1 MYECLQSIPFNPA
14 VAIRFLDYYNMTL
27 QFQSTLGYLKAPPV
41 GYQQPPFDVNQA
53 LEEIKQNVTGAVY
66 KNQYEFEAQLQLLV
80 HQLRDTHVI
89 LNAGALS
96 AFSFVGS
103 FGLVSASVDG
113 KQAPEIYLD
122 EDLYEAWALE
132 EYKASPVTHIN
143 GIDVIEYLESFAEQN
158 SQGFLEPN
166 ADWNGIMDSPA
177 MDIQGFS
184 STFQSA
190 KLYPGNEA
198 FSDALNFTLKNGTV
212 VESVW
217 WALCLGC
224 KETGPITTGGDF
236 YNYFVLGFLPDSY
249 REGEQWWPTMED
261 EVVPPTNDSDDG
273 FNFTAILESY
283 CTDGATSTQNWCMDS
298 FGAYPNN
305 PMSTQADLS
314 VVGGGIV
321 SSYMLDYKSTAVL
334 SIPSFFQDSDDSS
347 DFREAIHDFIGNAS
361 QSHASCV
368 IIDLQ
373 QNYGGTVF
381 LAYDTF
387 RQFFPNLEP
396 NGASRQRS
404 HELSNILGEAYTEW
418 WDQSGHNQPENYYW
432 ASNEWIVTN
441 RINAATGKDFA
452 SWSEFYGPETSNGD
466 NFSGSQQYNLS
477 DADFNYAAFGDYPF
491 GYDPDA
497 PITNTSPPWAPQDI
511 VILTDGLCSS
521 ACAVFVEFMTYHAG
535 VKTIV
540 VGGQPKPGP
549 MQAVG
554 GTRGAASYSSDDLD
568 YDFDAGLQY
577 LPVDKP
583 EVASQLPNR
592 TDTGMWINYAGF
604 TIRNQVRGT
613 ELTPLQFQYQAADC
627 RIYYTLETVYNMTQ
641 LWSYTARAAWDDPTL
656 CVQDSTGY
664 PTARNETS
672 AKMPPSATPAAP
684 AVYDFSPSP
693 SADNATFELL
703 DAPSNRRSAGAITLC
718 NSSCQCRDME
728 VTCSGRTKIVS
739 ACLPSCIAASN
750 DPVGDCK
757 GKGYFCSTIGVLQSK
772 YNEKAT
778 SRGTNVV
785 TYYGVCKT
793 KDQKFC
799 QG

>member
-41 GYQQPPFDVNQA
+41 GYQQPPFDFNQA
-53 LEEIKQNVTGAVY
+53 LEEIKQNVTRAVY

-198 FSDALNFTLKNGTV
+198 LSDALNFTLKNGTV

-217 WALCLGC
+217 WALCVGC
-224 KETGPITTGGDF
+224 RETGPITTGGDF

-305 PMSTQADLS
+305 PMTIQA
-314 VVGGGIV
+314 
-321 SSYMLDYKSTAVL
+321 
-334 SIPSFFQDSDDSS
+334 
-347 DFREAIHDFIGNAS
+347 H
-361 QSHASCV
+361 
-368 IIDLQ
+368 
-373 QNYGGTVF
+373 
-381 LAYDTF
+381 
-387 RQFFPNLEP
+387 
-396 NGASRQRS
+396 
-404 HELSNILGEAYTEW
+404 
-418 WDQSGHNQPENYYW
+418 
-432 ASNEWIVTN
+432 
-441 RINAATGKDFA
+441 RI
-452 SWSEFYGPETSNGD
+452 
-466 NFSGSQQYNLS
+466 
-477 DADFNYAAFGDYPF
+477 
-491 GYDPDA
+491 
-497 PITNTSPPWAPQDI
+497 
-511 VILTDGLCSS
+511 
-521 ACAVFVEFMTYHAG
+521 
-535 VKTIV
+535 
-540 VGGQPKPGP
+540 
-549 MQAVG
+549 
-554 GTRGAASYSSDDLD
+554 
-568 YDFDAGLQY
+568 
-577 LPVDKP
+577 
-583 EVASQLPNR
+583 
-592 TDTGMWINYAGF
+592 
-604 TIRNQVRGT
+604 
-613 ELTPLQFQYQAADC
+613 
-627 RIYYTLETVYNMTQ
+627 
-641 LWSYTARAAWDDPTL
+641 
-656 CVQDSTGY
+656 
-664 PTARNETS
+664 
-672 AKMPPSATPAAP
+672 
-684 AVYDFSPSP
+684 
-693 SADNATFELL
+693 
-703 DAPSNRRSAGAITLC
+703 
-718 NSSCQCRDME
+718 
-728 VTCSGRTKIVS
+728 
-739 ACLPSCIAASN
+739 
-750 DPVGDCK
+750 
-757 GKGYFCSTIGVLQSK
+757 
-772 YNEKAT
+772 
-778 SRGTNVV
+778 
-785 TYYGVCKT
+785 
-793 KDQKFC
+793 
-799 QG
+799 

>member
-249 REGEQWWPTMED
+249 REG
-261 EVVPPTNDSDDG
+261 DG
-273 FNFTAILESY
+273 
-283 CTDGATSTQNWCMDS
+283 
-298 FGAYPNN
+298 
-305 PMSTQADLS
+305 
-314 VVGGGIV
+314 
-321 SSYMLDYKSTAVL
+321 
-334 SIPSFFQDSDDSS
+334 
-347 DFREAIHDFIGNAS
+347 R
-361 QSHASCV
+361 
-368 IIDLQ
+368 
-373 QNYGGTVF
+373 
-381 LAYDTF
+381 
-387 RQFFPNLEP
+387 
-396 NGASRQRS
+396 
-404 HELSNILGEAYTEW
+404 
-418 WDQSGHNQPENYYW
+418 
-432 ASNEWIVTN
+432 
-441 RINAATGKDFA
+441 
-452 SWSEFYGPETSNGD
+452 
-466 NFSGSQQYNLS
+466 
-477 DADFNYAAFGDYPF
+477 
-491 GYDPDA
+491 
-497 PITNTSPPWAPQDI
+497 
-511 VILTDGLCSS
+511 
-521 ACAVFVEFMTYHAG
+521 
-535 VKTIV
+535 
-540 VGGQPKPGP
+540 
-549 MQAVG
+549 
-554 GTRGAASYSSDDLD
+554 RG
-568 YDFDAGLQY
+568 
-577 LPVDKP
+577 
-583 EVASQLPNR
+583 
-592 TDTGMWINYAGF
+592 
-604 TIRNQVRGT
+604 
-613 ELTPLQFQYQAADC
+613 C
-627 RIYYTLETVYNMTQ
+627 
-641 LWSYTARAAWDDPTL
+641 
-656 CVQDSTGY
+656 
-664 PTARNETS
+664 
-672 AKMPPSATPAAP
+672 
-684 AVYDFSPSP
+684 
-693 SADNATFELL
+693 
-703 DAPSNRRSAGAITLC
+703 PSNQR
-718 NSSCQCRDME
+718 Q
-728 VTCSGRTKIVS
+728 
-739 ACLPSCIAASN
+739 
-750 DPVGDCK
+750 
-757 GKGYFCSTIGVLQSK
+757 
-772 YNEKAT
+772 
-778 SRGTNVV
+778 
-785 TYYGVCKT
+785 
-793 KDQKFC
+793 
-799 QG
+799 